1 METVELGLDEIKV
14 DFSTYGY
21 RKQKDML
28 RVQQYQEILDVL
40 PPVDVFDTPLGM
52 VLVAGHHRYDAY
64 IKERRQ
70 KIKANLHQGTEAEAK
85 LFAIK
90 SNVVHGLPL
99 TRAERKQALRDF
111 ILISKGEDPK
121 ISDRDI
127 ATAFGACSRETVRR
141 ERREL
146 VKEELLPFNTD
157 ELANL
162 DGYITQHSQM
172 LDAEIADVFGCHR
185 STVFRRR
192 QDLLDSG
199 VLEPESV
206 AGDTNVSVQQNE
218 ENDDQGDLF
227 QTGGEAESTSASG
240 LVDPEQYIRQARE
253 LSADYPDGPDSRLIT
268 TDEYIERVEEGLIN
282 NPESGIEVEF
292 DGQRINTLDDLVNV
306 RTPDEK
312 LMDQLYDLSIQVTKA
327 SQLVDEFKEY
337 PLSRVV
343 SVLSESHRLVE
354 TLGSRLAMAEEIT
367 GYYRELINER
377 RKS

>member
-1 METVELGLDEIKV
+1 MMDTIELGLDEIKV

-21 RKQKDML
+21 RKQKDLL
-28 RVQQYQEILDVL
+28 RVQQYREILDVL

-52 VLVAGHHRYDAY
+52 VLVAGHHRYDAHVN
-64 IKERRQ
+64 EGRQ
-70 KIKANLHQGTEAEAK
+70 TLRANLHQGSELEAR

-111 ILISKGEDPK
+111 ILISKEENPK

-127 ATAFGACSRETVRR
+127 ATAFGACSHSTVLR

-146 VKEELLPFNTD
+146 VKEELLPLNAD

-192 QDLLDSG
+192 QDLLDSV

-206 AGDTNVSVQQNE
+206 AGASNEAVQQNE

-227 QTGGEAESTSASG
+227 QTGGEPEEESSDEIEPTSSNDEDNNSATSGEDSVQKTETAEEPAEASTDMVASSPT
-240 LVDPEQYIRQARE
+240 DPVAIRLRQENEDKKAYADIVLWLNNYARE
-253 LSADYPDGPDSRLIT
+253 LGGFNLKFN
-268 TDEYIERVEEGLIN
+268 GLIRKH
-282 NPESGIEVEF
+282 GIPKIATALEVL
-292 DGQRINTLDDLVNV
+292 NTEHRVDDLA
-306 RTPDEK
+306 TQCYLILEK
-312 LMDQLYDLSIQVTKA
+312 IEKVGGKADGKQVPA
-327 SQLVDEFKEY
+327 I
-337 PLSRVV
+337 
-343 SVLSESHRLVE
+343 VE
-354 TLGSRLAMAEEIT
+354 
-367 GYYRELINER
+367 
-377 RKS
+377 

>member
-21 RKQKDML
+21 RRQKDML

-40 PPVDVFDTPLGM
+40 PPVDVFDTPEGM

-70 KIKANLHQGTEAEAK
+70 KIKVHLHQGTETEAK

-111 ILISKGEDPK
+111 ILICKEEDPK
-121 ISDRDI
+121 MSDRDI
-127 ATAFGACSRETVRR
+127 ATAFGACGKDTVNR

-146 VKEELLPFNTD
+146 VKEELLPLNTD

-162 DGYITQHSQM
+162 DGYITQHPQM

-206 AGDTNVSVQQNE
+206 AGVSNETVQQNE

-227 QTGGEAESTSASG
+227 QTGGEAEGAGS
-240 LVDPEQYIRQARE
+240 E
-253 LSADYPDGPDSRLIT
+253 T

-282 NPESGIEVEF
+282 NPESVVETEPES
-292 DGQRINTLDDLVNV
+292 G
-306 RTPDEK
+306 
-312 LMDQLYDLSIQVTKA
+312 M
-327 SQLVDEFKEY
+327 
-337 PLSRVV
+337 VV
-343 SVLSESHRLVE
+343 SIGDVEIRTEADIDRAADQIPFVRNVKQWHRFCDQMGKTIRVMNQVLAQCGFEALVE
-354 TLGSRLAMAEEIT
+354 TLREE
-367 GYYRELINER
+367 ELVFECDEVQKWCRVISDKMDQIKGEV
-377 RKS
+377 